1 MTYINLRCRS
11 EPLVDDYWTIR
22 STQQCIKY
30 LPHDLLFDIKDVL
43 GNPSN
48 HPTLLIFIDDF
59 NSRYSLWKQPS
70 QDIGE
75 IANVC
80 RSSSQ
85 SEPNWSHSTD
95 TSIRKHGIGRV
106 VLCNQSM
113 FSFPVSLSPTVTQQ
127 FSMQITLAQ
136 VDRDAAIVTSS
147 WDTTVRLWDAGT
159 GEPVGIPLRGHTNPV
174 NSISFSPDGTRIVA
188 GFSLKGDE

>member
-1 MTYINLRCRS
+1 MYAGLRLNQNRTD
-11 EPLVDDYWTIR
+11 PIPQIHPYANMA
-22 STQQCIKY
+22 
-30 LPHDLLFDIKDVL
+30 L
-43 GNPSN
+43 G
-48 HPTLLIFIDDF
+48 
-59 NSRYSLWKQPS
+59 
-70 QDIGE
+70 
-75 IANVC
+75 
-80 RSSSQ
+80 
-85 SEPNWSHSTD
+85 
-95 TSIRKHGIGRV
+95 

>member
-48 HPTLLIFIDDF
+48 HPPLLIFIDEF

-75 IANVC
+75 IANIHPYANMALGV
-80 RSSSQ
+80 SSCA
-85 SEPNWSHSTD
+85 T
-95 TSIRKHGIGRV
+95 K
-106 VLCNQSM
+106 
-113 FSFPVSLSPTVTQQ
+113 
-127 FSMQITLAQ
+127 ITLAQ